1 MTPSRAAH
9 CSRHSERRCT
19 AARVV
24 VIAAGTVQR
33 RPPDSDLNRSRGI
46 GLTPRICDYPPRMA
60 KVLVVEDDVA
70 LRGVLLRGLREEGF
84 EAVGVGS
91 ATELLDRIE
100 PEAPNLLI
108 VDIGLPD
115 ADGRDIC
122 QALRAQGVQTPVL
135 FLSARDALT
144 DRVTG
149 FSAGGDDYVTKPF
162 AFAELVARL
171 HALLRRA
178 GETGIV
184 EQSGLV
190 LDPMAH
196 AAFVGGKKISLT
208 PTEFRLL
215 AKLVASPGQAI
226 RRRELVQTGWPH
238 GAQVRDNTLDA
249 YIARLRRKLGSQDGA
264 PTIATVHGVGYAIE

>member
-1 MTPSRAAH
+1 
-9 CSRHSERRCT
+9 
-19 AARVV
+19 
-24 VIAAGTVQR
+24 
-33 RPPDSDLNRSRGI
+33 
-46 GLTPRICDYPPRMA
+46 MA
-60 KVLVVEDDVA
+60 KVLVVEDDIA

-84 EAVGVGS
+84 EAVGVGTG
-91 ATELLDRIE
+91 AELLDRIE
-100 PEAPNLLI
+100 PEGPNLLI

-122 QALRAQGVQTPVL
+122 QALRAQGVETPVL

-178 GETGIV
+178 GESDAIEHAGIR
-184 EQSGLV
+184 
-190 LDPMAH
+190 LDPLAH
-196 AAFVGGKKISLT
+196 AAFIEGEKISLT

-249 YIARLRRKLGSQDGA
+249 YIARLRRKLGSHRGA

>member
-1 MTPSRAAH
+1 
-9 CSRHSERRCT
+9 
-19 AARVV
+19 
-24 VIAAGTVQR
+24 
-33 RPPDSDLNRSRGI
+33 
-46 GLTPRICDYPPRMA
+46 MA

-84 EAVGVGS
+84 EAVGVGTG
-91 ATELLDRIE
+91 AELLDRIE

-122 QALRAQGVQTPVL
+122 QALRAQGVETPVL

-178 GETGIV
+178 GASDAIEQRGIR
-184 EQSGLV
+184 
-190 LDPMAH
+190 LDPLAH
-196 AAFVGGKKISLT
+196 AAFVEGEKISLT
-208 PTEFRLL
+208 PTE
-215 AKLVASPGQAI
+215 SDCS
-226 RRRELVQTGWPH
+226 RR
-238 GAQVRDNTLDA
+238 
-249 YIARLRRKLGSQDGA
+249 
-264 PTIATVHGVGYAIE
+264 